1 MNHIVLEVQNI
12 NRTFANGTIALQDVS
27 FSVKKGEFLVI
38 GGKNGSGKSVLMS
51 LIAGLDKQTSGTI
64 KCDEVG
70 LVFQDANSQILGET
84 PLEDVLFGLRNLQL
98 KKQERLQKA
107 EETLKQCGLFEK
119 RDFQARVLSGGEKR
133 RLAVAGILA
142 LDRDFIIFDEPF
154 ANLDLIGIK
163 QVCAI
168 LKQLKEQNKTIIVL
182 THDLEKILGLA
193 DSFIILD
200 SGKIKFNG
208 TPEEGLKLNLEEY
221 GIKNPLSWRPRSG
234 SPHRSG

>member
-51 LIAGLDKQTSGTI
+51 LIAGLDKQTIGTI

-107 EETLKQCGLFEK
+107 EETLKQCGLLEK

-142 LDRDFIIFDEPF
+142 LNRDFIIFDEPF

-208 TPEEGLKLNLEEY
+208 TPEDGLKLNLEEY
-221 GIKNPLSWRPRSG
+221 GIKNPLTSYNSVKDLFWI
-234 SPHRSG
+234 

>member
-142 LDRDFIIFDEPF
+142 LDRNFIIFDEPF

-221 GIKNPLSWRPRSG
+221 GIKNPLTSYNSVKDLFWI
-234 SPHRSG
+234 

>member
-107 EETLKQCGLFEK
+107 EETLKQCGLLEK

-221 GIKNPLSWRPRSG
+221 GIKNPLTSYNSVKDLFWI
-234 SPHRSG
+234 

>member
-142 LDRDFIIFDEPF
+142 LNRDFIIFDEPF

-208 TPEEGLKLNLEEY
+208 TPEDGLKLNLEEY
-221 GIKNPLSWRPRSG
+221 GIKNPLTSYNSVKDLFWI
-234 SPHRSG
+234 

>member
-84 PLEDVLFGLRNLQL
+84 PLEDVLFGLRNLKL

-119 RDFQARVLSGGEKR
+119 HDFQARVLSGGEKR

-208 TPEEGLKLNLEEY
+208 TPEDGLKLNLEEY
-221 GIKNPLSWRPRSG
+221 GIKNPLTSYNSVKDLFWI
-234 SPHRSG
+234 

>member
-107 EETLKQCGLFEK
+107 EETLKQSGLLEK

-221 GIKNPLSWRPRSG
+221 GIKNPLTSYNSVKDLFWI
-234 SPHRSG
+234 

>member
-142 LDRDFIIFDEPF
+142 LNRDFIIFDEPF

-221 GIKNPLSWRPRSG
+221 GIKNPLTSYNSVKDLFWI
-234 SPHRSG
+234 

>member
-133 RLAVAGILA
+133 RLSVAGILA

-208 TPEEGLKLNLEEY
+208 TPEDGLKLNLEEY
-221 GIKNPLSWRPRSG
+221 GIKNPLTSYNSVKDLFWI
-234 SPHRSG
+234 

>member
-51 LIAGLDKQTSGTI
+51 LIASLDKQTSGTI

-84 PLEDVLFGLRNLQL
+84 PLEDVLFGLRNLKL

-208 TPEEGLKLNLEEY
+208 TPEDGLKLNLEEY
-221 GIKNPLSWRPRSG
+221 GIKNPLTSYNSVKDLFWI
-234 SPHRSG
+234 

>member
-27 FSVKKGEFLVI
+27 FSVKKGKFLVI

-208 TPEEGLKLNLEEY
+208 TPEEGLKLILEEF
-221 GIKNPLSWRPRSG
+221 GIKNPLTSYNSVKDLFWI
-234 SPHRSG
+234 

>member
-107 EETLKQCGLFEK
+107 EETLKQCGLLEK

-208 TPEEGLKLNLEEY
+208 TPEDGLKLNLEEF
-221 GIKNPLSWRPRSG
+221 GIKNPLTSYNSVKDLFWI
-234 SPHRSG
+234 

>member
-1 MNHIVLEVQNI
+1 MSHIVLEVQNI

-221 GIKNPLSWRPRSG
+221 GIKNPLTSYNSVKDLFWI
-234 SPHRSG
+234 

>member
-84 PLEDVLFGLRNLQL
+84 PLEDVLFGLRNLKL

-208 TPEEGLKLNLEEY
+208 TPEEGLKLNLEEF
-221 GIKNPLSWRPRSG
+221 GIKNPLTSYNSVKDLFWI
-234 SPHRSG
+234 

>member
-51 LIAGLDKQTSGTI
+51 LISGLDKQTSGTI

-84 PLEDVLFGLRNLQL
+84 PLEDVLFGLRNLKL

-142 LDRDFIIFDEPF
+142 LNRDFIIFDEPF

-208 TPEEGLKLNLEEY
+208 TPEDGLKLNLEEY
-221 GIKNPLSWRPRSG
+221 GIKNPLTSYNSVKDLFWI
-234 SPHRSG
+234 

>member
-168 LKQLKEQNKTIIVL
+168 LNQLKEQNKTIIVL

-208 TPEEGLKLNLEEY
+208 TPEEGLKLNLEEF
-221 GIKNPLSWRPRSG
+221 GIKNPLTSYNSVKDLFWI
-234 SPHRSG
+234 

>member
-208 TPEEGLKLNLEEY
+208 TPEDGLKLNLEEF
-221 GIKNPLSWRPRSG
+221 GIKNPLTSYNSVKDLFWI
-234 SPHRSG
+234 

>member
-51 LIAGLDKQTSGTI
+51 LIAGLDKQTNGTI

-208 TPEEGLKLNLEEY
+208 TPEDGLKLNLEEY
-221 GIKNPLSWRPRSG
+221 GIKNPLTSYNSVKDLFWI
-234 SPHRSG
+234 

>member
-12 NRTFANGTIALQDVS
+12 NRTFANETIALQDVS

-142 LDRDFIIFDEPF
+142 LNRDFIIFDEPF

-208 TPEEGLKLNLEEY
+208 TPEDGLKLNLEEY
-221 GIKNPLSWRPRSG
+221 GIKNPLISYNSVKDLFWI
-234 SPHRSG
+234 

>member
-84 PLEDVLFGLRNLQL
+84 PLEDVLFGLRNLPL

-208 TPEEGLKLNLEEY
+208 TPEDGLKLNLEEY
-221 GIKNPLSWRPRSG
+221 GIKNPLTSYNSVKDLFWI
-234 SPHRSG
+234 

>member
-84 PLEDVLFGLRNLQL
+84 PLEDVLFGLRNLKL

-142 LDRDFIIFDEPF
+142 LNRDFIIFDEPF

-208 TPEEGLKLNLEEY
+208 TPEDGLKLNLEEF
-221 GIKNPLSWRPRSG
+221 GIKNPLTSYNSVKDLFWI
-234 SPHRSG
+234 

>member
-64 KCDEVG
+64 KCVEVG

-84 PLEDVLFGLRNLQL
+84 PLEDVLFGLRNLKL

-208 TPEEGLKLNLEEY
+208 TPEDGLKLNLEEY
-221 GIKNPLSWRPRSG
+221 GIKNPLTSYNSVKDLFWI
-234 SPHRSG
+234 

>member
-27 FSVKKGEFLVI
+27 FSVKKEEFLVI

-119 RDFQARVLSGGEKR
+119 RNFQARVLSGGEKR

-208 TPEEGLKLNLEEY
+208 TPEDGLKLNLEEY
-221 GIKNPLSWRPRSG
+221 GIKNPLTSYNSVKDLFWI
-234 SPHRSG
+234 

>member
-84 PLEDVLFGLRNLQL
+84 PLEDVLFGLRNLPL

-221 GIKNPLSWRPRSG
+221 GIKNPLTSYNSVKDLFWI
-234 SPHRSG
+234 

>member
-84 PLEDVLFGLRNLQL
+84 PLEDVLFGLRNLPL

-208 TPEEGLKLNLEEY
+208 TPEDGLKLNLEEF
-221 GIKNPLSWRPRSG
+221 GIKNPLTSYNSVKDLFWI
-234 SPHRSG
+234 

>member
-84 PLEDVLFGLRNLQL
+84 PLEDVLFGLRNLKL

-208 TPEEGLKLNLEEY
+208 TPEDGLKLNLEEF
-221 GIKNPLSWRPRSG
+221 GIKNPLTSYNSVKDLFWV
-234 SPHRSG
+234 

>member
-200 SGKIKFNG
+200 FGKIKFNG
-208 TPEEGLKLNLEEY
+208 TPEDGLKLNLEEY
-221 GIKNPLSWRPRSG
+221 GIKNPLTSYNSVKDLFWI
-234 SPHRSG
+234 

>member
-200 SGKIKFNG
+200 SGKIEFNG

-221 GIKNPLSWRPRSG
+221 GIKNPLTSYNSVKDLFWI
-234 SPHRSG
+234 

>member
-84 PLEDVLFGLRNLQL
+84 PLEDVLFGLRNLKL

-107 EETLKQCGLFEK
+107 EETLKHWGLFEK

-142 LDRDFIIFDEPF
+142 LNRDFIIFDEPF

-182 THDLEKILGLA
+182 THDLEKILGFA

-208 TPEEGLKLNLEEY
+208 TPEDGLKLNLEEY
-221 GIKNPLSWRPRSG
+221 GIKNPLTSYNSVKDLFWI
-234 SPHRSG
+234 

>member
-142 LDRDFIIFDEPF
+142 LNRDFIIFDEPF

-208 TPEEGLKLNLEEY
+208 TPEEGLKLNLEEF
-221 GIKNPLSWRPRSG
+221 GIKNPLTSYNSVKDLFWI
-234 SPHRSG
+234 

>member
-221 GIKNPLSWRPRSG
+221 GIKNPLTSYNSVTDIFWI
-234 SPHRSG
+234 

>member
-27 FSVKKGEFLVI
+27 FSVNKGEFLVI

-142 LDRDFIIFDEPF
+142 LNRDFIIFDEPF

-208 TPEEGLKLNLEEY
+208 TPEDGLKLNLEEY
-221 GIKNPLSWRPRSG
+221 GIKNPLTSYNSAKDLFWI
-234 SPHRSG
+234 

>member
-84 PLEDVLFGLRNLQL
+84 PLEDVLFGLRNLKL

-208 TPEEGLKLNLEEY
+208 TPEDGLKLNLEEF
-221 GIKNPLSWRPRSG
+221 GIKNPLTSYNSVKDLFWI
-234 SPHRSG
+234 

>member
-142 LDRDFIIFDEPF
+142 LNRDFIIFDEPF

-182 THDLEKILGLA
+182 THDLEKILGIA

-208 TPEEGLKLNLEEY
+208 TPEDGLKLNLEEY
-221 GIKNPLSWRPRSG
+221 GIKNPLTSYNSVKDLFWI
-234 SPHRSG
+234 

>member
-84 PLEDVLFGLRNLQL
+84 PLEDVLFGLRNLKL

-142 LDRDFIIFDEPF
+142 LNRDFIIFDEPF

-208 TPEEGLKLNLEEY
+208 TPEDGLKLNLEEY
-221 GIKNPLSWRPRSG
+221 GIKHPLTSYNSVKDLFWI
-234 SPHRSG
+234 

>member
-208 TPEEGLKLNLEEY
+208 TPEEGLKLNLEEF
-221 GIKNPLSWRPRSG
+221 GIKNPLTSYNSVKDLFWI
-234 SPHRSG
+234 

>member
-51 LIAGLDKQTSGTI
+51 LISGLDKQTSGTI

-84 PLEDVLFGLRNLQL
+84 PLEDVLFGLRNLKL

-208 TPEEGLKLNLEEY
+208 TPEDGLKLNLEEY
-221 GIKNPLSWRPRSG
+221 GIKNPLTSYNSVKDLFWI
-234 SPHRSG
+234 

>member
-107 EETLKQCGLFEK
+107 EETLKQCGLLEK

-208 TPEEGLKLNLEEY
+208 TPEDGLKLNLEEY
-221 GIKNPLSWRPRSG
+221 GIKNPLTSYNSVKDLFWI
-234 SPHRSG
+234 

>member
-84 PLEDVLFGLRNLQL
+84 PLEDVLFGLRNLKL

-193 DSFIILD
+193 DSFIILY

-221 GIKNPLSWRPRSG
+221 GIKNPLTSYNSVKDLFWI
-234 SPHRSG
+234 

>member
-200 SGKIKFNG
+200 SGKIEFNG
-208 TPEEGLKLNLEEY
+208 TPEDGLKLNLEEF
-221 GIKNPLSWRPRSG
+221 GIKNPLTSYNSVKDLFWI
-234 SPHRSG
+234 

>member
-142 LDRDFIIFDEPF
+142 LNRDFIIFDEPF

-208 TPEEGLKLNLEEY
+208 TPEDGLKLNLEEF
-221 GIKNPLSWRPRSG
+221 GIKNPLTSYNSVKDLFWI
-234 SPHRSG
+234 